1 MEKFDKIARVR
12 VLLVSFATQALV
24 GFADY
29 ATGYELNLDVLYF
42 IPISIC
48 AWYLTRSEVVI
59 SAVLGALT
67 WGYADIR
74 SGHQYPNHSYLYW
87 NIFVSFISLL
97 ILGLVLKTLSDNL
110 KRQVIAR
117 RELEKALA
125 NLRLSAAKVEKLQS
139 QLQVVCA
146 WSNRIRVEG
155 KWMTFEEFLLNH
167 LQIKLSH
174 GISPEATGQF
184 IKEVDGMTNPGQ
196 TTNA

>member
-1 MEKFDKIARVR
+1 MDITDKTTRVW
-12 VLLVSFATQALV
+12 VLLASFVTQAIV
-24 GFADY
+24 GVADY
-29 ATGYELNLDVLYF
+29 VTGYELNLDVLYF
-42 IPISIC
+42 IPISVC
-48 AWYLTRSEVVI
+48 AWYLTRSEVLI

-74 SGHQYPNHSYLYW
+74 SGHQYPSHSYLYW

-125 NLRLSAAKVEKLQS
+125 DLRLSATKVEKLQS

-146 WSNRIRVEG
+146 WSNRIRVDG
-155 KWMTFEEFLLNH
+155 KWMTFEEFLQNH

-174 GISPEATGQF
+174 GVSPEATCQF
-184 IKEVDGMTNPGQ
+184 IKEVDEMTNSGQ
-196 TTNA
+196 TKNA